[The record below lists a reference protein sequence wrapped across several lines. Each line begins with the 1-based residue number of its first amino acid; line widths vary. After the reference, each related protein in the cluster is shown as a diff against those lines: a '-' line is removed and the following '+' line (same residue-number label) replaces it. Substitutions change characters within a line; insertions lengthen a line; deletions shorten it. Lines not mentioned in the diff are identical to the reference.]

1 MTCKGCTEYPL
12 NDYNAVK
19 KNNEPD
25 FIYNNFKVSEK
36 SINKI

>member
-19 KNNEPD
+19 KNNEPE
-25 FIYNNFKVSEK
+25 FTYNGFEVSKE
-36 SINKI
+36 STNKI